1 MPYLRALDY
10 MKVYLENKL
19 MEEELRDLKIDL
31 ENLKEPD
38 PKNLN
43 K

>member
-1 MPYLRALDY
+1 

-19 MEEELRDLKIDL
+19 TEDELRDLKNDL
-31 ENLKEPD
+31 ENLKESD

>member
-1 MPYLRALDY
+1 
-10 MKVYLENKL
+10 MKVYLENK
-19 MEEELRDLKIDL
+19 MTEDELKDLKNDL
-31 ENLKEPD
+31 ENLKESD